1 MSNVK
6 ESIKKKEKTLL
17 SSQIKKEL
25 NLLPKIVKEKKNE
38 IEVTKNSI
46 SSLKEKYNSFY
57 KELEKISLN
66 ITSLEKDFTLL
77 LIKNDNI
84 KSHQKIILNSIN
96 NEMPFNFNNNIFK
109 NEKKLREFLLT
120 FLNFKNDF
128 SNQFPLVL
136 SDNVEITSLLIGAYS
151 YLKLVQND
159 MPKIYQE
166 IKNKIDKELDEMKE
180 LNTSKNFS
188 LDLILNYIENIFKL
202 LDNREKTV
210 IFEKKNELLNQ
221 KKNEIFIKM
230 KLIEE
235 QKKEKELNLKI
246 INNYISEI
254 VHIIDQYKILIRHSK
269 TSRLAS
275 NKRNN
280 LNSNINNNDI
290 QKKRNGIN
298 SGNNLNISCPNNHCL
313 KNDYKI
319 NSKNKIRH
327 TNDKINC
334 INIDLTDT
342 FMDKEEKNK
351 KTIES
356 IDDINSKINSNY
368 TISEKINLSNC
379 NIYDLEKDI
388 CQNLEELKTHP
399 LYSIKIS
406 NNNNNISSKNKIIK
420 KKINYNINRNEN
432 FRKRTSSNKSN
443 NMNITEKNRNN
454 ELHLNS
460 HIIMNHNE
468 MSSKNNINAD
478 SKERKSINHF
488 TSVNLIKNNSSND
501 NKQKKMTKNQI
512 NKPGQM
518 KIIPYLTQDS
528 KTNFKDTQNK
538 INEPNIKREASY
550 NESKNILS
558 IRSPLSSSKNKTST
572 NNANTKNTTPFSNSE
587 NFNYN
592 NENRVEKINQ
602 SSFAKISHKN
612 KYISIKHNK
621 TNIYEDDINNNE
633 KKKRKSLNKI
643 KVNVSKRELKKVN
656 NDKLKTQI
664 KNSPEKQSSS
674 VLLKIL
680 KNDENN
686 ESRLK
691 TKYISKVNLDI
702 KNTKNRSPG
711 LKQKTP
717 LEKTESNNLIE
728 EIKNEITKN
737 ELFNKKMN
745 NSINNNV
752 SKNCQIIPF
761 KKNKTNR
768 NNLSRENQKIN
779 KNDKLSKNNAEK
791 EKVNSII
798 DININSSS
806 QFINNIRRKE
816 ITNYSFNK

>member
-6 ESIKKKEKTLL
+6 ESNKKKEKTLL
-17 SSQIKKEL
+17 SNQIKKEL
-25 NLLPKIVKEKKNE
+25 SLLPKIVREKKNE

-57 KELEKISLN
+57 KEFEKISLN
-66 ITSLEKDFTLL
+66 ITSLEKEFTLL

-109 NEKKLREFLLT
+109 HEKKLREFLLT

-136 SDNVEITSLLIGAYS
+136 SDNIEITSLLIGAYS

-159 MPKIYQE
+159 MPNIYQE
-166 IKNKIDKELDEMKE
+166 IKNKIDKELNEMNE
-180 LNTSKNFS
+180 LNTNKNFS

-254 VHIIDQYKILIRHSK
+254 AHIIDQYKILIRYSK
-269 TSRLAS
+269 TNRLSS
-275 NKRNN
+275 NKKNILNN
-280 LNSNINNNDI
+280 NSNINGI
-290 QKKRNGIN
+290 QKKRNAIN

-313 KNDYKI
+313 KTEYKI
-319 NSKNKIRH
+319 NSNNKIRN

-342 FMDKEEKNK
+342 FIDKDEKNK

-368 TISEKINLSNC
+368 TTSEKINLSKC

-399 LYSIKIS
+399 LYSIKIT
-406 NNNNNISSKNKIIK
+406 NNNNISSKNKITK

-432 FRKRTSSNKSN
+432 IRKKTSSNKSN
-443 NMNITEKNRNN
+443 NILIENNLKND
-454 ELHLNS
+454 LLLNS
-460 HIIMNHNE
+460 HMIINHNNE

-478 SKERKSINHF
+478 SKEKKSINHS
-488 TSVNLIKNNSSND
+488 TSVNLVKNNSSID
-501 NKQKKMTKNQI
+501 NKQKKVTKNKI
-512 NKPGQM
+512 NKNEHM

-538 INEPNIKREASY
+538 INESNIKREASY
-550 NESKNILS
+550 KDSKNILS
-558 IRSPLSSSKNKTST
+558 IRSPVSSSKNRT

-592 NENRVEKINQ
+592 SNENRVEKINQ

-621 TNIYEDDINNNE
+621 TNIYEDEINNNE
-633 KKKRKSLNKI
+633 KNKGKSLNKI
-643 KVNVSKRELKKVN
+643 KVNASKRELKKVN
-656 NDKLKTQI
+656 NNYLNSQK

-680 KNDENN
+680 KNEETN

-691 TKYISKVNLDI
+691 TKYISRINFDI
-702 KNTKNRSPG
+702 NKSKNRSPG
-711 LKQKTP
+711 LKQKVH
-717 LEKTESNNLIE
+717 LEKAESNNHIV
-728 EIKNEITKN
+728 EIKNEIAKN
-737 ELFNKKMN
+737 ELINKKMN
-745 NSINNNV
+745 NSLNNNIN
-752 SKNCQIIPF
+752 KNCQIIPF

-768 NNLSRENQKIN
+768 NNLSRENKKIN
-779 KNDKLSKNNAEK
+779 RNDNNNPDK
-791 EKVNSII
+791 EKVNSIV

-806 QFINNIRRKE
+806 KLINNIQRKE

>member
-1 MSNVK
+1 MSNAK

-17 SSQIKKEL
+17 SNEIKKEL
-25 NLLPKIVKEKKNE
+25 NLLPKILKEKKNE
-38 IEVTKNSI
+38 IELTKNTI

-96 NEMPFNFNNNIFK
+96 NEMSFNFNNNIFK

-128 SNQFPLVL
+128 SNQFPLVF
-136 SDNVEITSLLIGAYS
+136 SGNIEITSLLIGAYS

-159 MPKIYQE
+159 MPQIYKE
-166 IKNKIDKELDEMKE
+166 IKNKIDKELNEMKE
-180 LNTSKNFS
+180 LNTKKNFS

-202 LDNREKTV
+202 LDNRENTM
-210 IFEKKNELLNQ
+210 IFEKKKELLNQ

-230 KLIEE
+230 KTIEE

-254 VHIIDQYKILIRHSK
+254 VHIIDQYKILIKHSK
-269 TSRLAS
+269 TNRLTN
-275 NKRNN
+275 NKISN
-280 LNSNINNNDI
+280 LNNNNSINEI

-313 KNDYKI
+313 KSENKI
-319 NSKNKIRH
+319 NSSNKIRN

-342 FMDKEEKNK
+342 FIEKEEKNK

-388 CQNLEELKTHP
+388 CLNLEELKTHP
-399 LYSIKIS
+399 LYSIKVT
-406 NNNNNISSKNKIIK
+406 NNNINSKNKIIK
-420 KKINYNINRNEN
+420 KKINYSINRNEN
-432 FRKRTSSNKSN
+432 IKKRTSSNKSN
-443 NMNITEKNRNN
+443 NIIIEKNIKN

-460 HIIMNHNE
+460 HIIMNHNNNE
-468 MSSKNNINAD
+468 MNSKNNINAD

-501 NKQKKMTKNQI
+501 NKQKKIVKNQI

-528 KTNFKDTQNK
+528 KANLKDTQNK
-538 INEPNIKREASY
+538 INDSSIKREASY
-550 NESKNILS
+550 NESKNTLS
-558 IRSPLSSSKNKTST
+558 IRSPLSSSKNKTNNT
-572 NNANTKNTTPFSNSE
+572 NNANSKNTTPFSNTE
-587 NFNYN
+587 NVNYN

-621 TNIYEDDINNNE
+621 TNIYEDDLNTNE

-643 KVNVSKRELKKVN
+643 KVNVSKRELKKMN
-656 NDKLKTQI
+656 NNKLKSQK

-674 VLLKIL
+674 VLLNIL
-680 KNDENN
+680 KNDETN

-702 KNTKNRSPG
+702 NNPKNRSPG
-711 LKQKTP
+711 LKQKTH
-717 LEKTESNNLIE
+717 LEKVESNKHIG

-737 ELFNKKMN
+737 ELINKKLN
-745 NSINNNV
+745 NSLNNNIG
-752 SKNCQIIPF
+752 KNCQIIPF

-768 NNLSRENQKIN
+768 NNLSRENQKFN
-779 KNDKLSKNNAEK
+779 KNDKQNNNNPEK
-791 EKVNSII
+791 EKVNSNF
-798 DININSSS
+798 DINTNNSS

-816 ITNYSFNK
+816 ITNYCFNK

>member
-6 ESIKKKEKTLL
+6 ESNKNKEKTLL
-17 SSQIKKEL
+17 SNQIKKEL
-25 NLLPKIVKEKKNE
+25 SLLPKIVREKKNE

-57 KELEKISLN
+57 KEFEKISLN

-96 NEMPFNFNNNIFK
+96 NEMPINFNSIFK
-109 NEKKLREFLLT
+109 NEKKLREFLLN

-128 SNQFPLVL
+128 SSQFPLIL
-136 SDNVEITSLLIGAYS
+136 NDNIEITSLLIGAYS

-166 IKNKIDKELDEMKE
+166 IKNKIDKELNEMKE
-180 LNTSKNFS
+180 LNTNKNFS

-202 LDNREKTV
+202 LDNKEKTV

-254 VHIIDQYKILIRHSK
+254 AHIIDQYKKLIRHSK
-269 TSRLAS
+269 TNRIAS
-275 NKRNN
+275 NKKYN
-280 LNSNINNNDI
+280 LNNNSNNNGI

-313 KNDYKI
+313 KSDYKI
-319 NSKNKIRH
+319 NSNNKIRN
-327 TNDKINC
+327 TNNKINC

-342 FMDKEEKNK
+342 FIDKEEKNK

-399 LYSIKIS
+399 LYSIKIT
-406 NNNNNISSKNKIIK
+406 NNNNISSKNKITK
-420 KKINYNINRNEN
+420 KKINYNINHNEN
-432 FRKRTSSNKSN
+432 IKKKASSNKSN
-443 NMNITEKNRNN
+443 NILIENNLKN

-460 HIIMNHNE
+460 HIIINE
-468 MSSKNNINAD
+468 MSNKNNINTD
-478 SKERKSINHF
+478 SKERKSINHS
-488 TSVNLIKNNSSND
+488 TSFNLIKNNSSND
-501 NKQKKMTKNQI
+501 NKQKKLANNQI
-512 NKPGQM
+512 NKPGHM

-528 KTNFKDTQNK
+528 KINFKDTQNK
-538 INEPNIKREASY
+538 INESNIKREESY
-550 NESKNILS
+550 NDSKNILS
-558 IRSPLSSSKNKTST
+558 IRSPLSSSKNKTNT
-572 NNANTKNTTPFSNSE
+572 NNVNTKNTTPFSNTE
-587 NFNYN
+587 NLNYN
-592 NENRVEKINQ
+592 SNENRVEKINQ

-643 KVNVSKRELKKVN
+643 KVNASKRELKKAN
-656 NDKLKTQI
+656 NNKIISQK

-680 KNDENN
+680 KNEENN

-691 TKYISKVNLDI
+691 KKYISKINFDI
-702 KNTKNRSPG
+702 NKSKNRSPG
-711 LKQKTP
+711 LKQKTH
-717 LEKTESNNLIE
+717 LEKVESNSHIV

-737 ELFNKKMN
+737 ESINKKMN
-745 NSINNNV
+745 NSLNNNI

-779 KNDKLSKNNAEK
+779 KNDKLNKNNIDK
-791 EKVNSII
+791 EKINSIV
-798 DININSSS
+798 DININSSP

>member
-6 ESIKKKEKTLL
+6 EPNKKEKTLL
-17 SSQIKKEL
+17 SNEIKKEL
-25 NLLPKIVKEKKNE
+25 NLLPKILREKKSE

-66 ITSLEKDFTLL
+66 ITNLEKEFTLL

-84 KSHQKIILNSIN
+84 KSHQKILLNSIN
-96 NEMPFNFNNNIFK
+96 NEISFNFNTNIFK

-128 SNQFPLVL
+128 SNQFPLIL
-136 SDNVEITSLLIGAYS
+136 SDNIEITSLLIGAYS

-166 IKNKIDKELDEMKE
+166 IKNKIDKELNEMKE
-180 LNTSKNFS
+180 LNTNKNFS

-202 LDNREKTV
+202 LDNKEKTV

-246 INNYISEI
+246 ISNYISEI
-254 VHIIDQYKILIRHSK
+254 VHIIDQYKLLIRHSK
-269 TSRLAS
+269 TNRLTS

-280 LNSNINNNDI
+280 LNSNIKNNEI

-319 NSKNKIRH
+319 NSSNKIRN
-327 TNDKINC
+327 TNDKIDY
-334 INIDLTDT
+334 IKIDLTDT
-342 FMDKEEKNK
+342 LMEKEEKNK

-356 IDDINSKINSNY
+356 IEEINSKINSNY

-379 NIYDLEKDI
+379 NVYDLEKDI

-399 LYSIKIS
+399 LYSIKITNS
-406 NNNNNISSKNKIIK
+406 NNNISSKNKIIK

-432 FRKRTSSNKSN
+432 IRKKTSSNKSN
-443 NMNITEKNRNN
+443 NINIAEKNKNN

-460 HIIMNHNE
+460 HIIMEHNNE

-478 SKERKSINHF
+478 SKEKKSINHF
-488 TSVNLIKNNSSND
+488 TSVNLIKNNSSNE
-501 NKQKKMTKNQI
+501 NKQKNKTKNQI

-518 KIIPYLTQDS
+518 KIIPYLTQDN
-528 KTNFKDTQNK
+528 KTNFKDTQNQ
-538 INEPNIKREASY
+538 I
-550 NESKNILS
+550 NESKNIIS
-558 IRSPLSSSKNKTST
+558 IRSPLSSKN

-587 NFNYN
+587 NFKYN

-602 SSFAKISHKN
+602 SSFSKISHKN

-621 TNIYEDDINNNE
+621 TNIYEDDINNKE

-643 KVNVSKRELKKVN
+643 KVSVSKRELKKVN
-656 NDKLKTQI
+656 NDKFKSQ
-664 KNSPEKQSSS
+664 KKCSPEKQSSS

-680 KNDENN
+680 KNEENN

-691 TKYISKVNLDI
+691 QKYKSKINFDI
-702 KNTKNRSPG
+702 NKSKTRSPG
-711 LKQKTP
+711 LKKQTY
-717 LEKTESNNLIE
+717 LEKAESNNHIG
-728 EIKNEITKN
+728 EIKNEISKN
-737 ELFNKKMN
+737 ELINKKMN
-745 NSINNNV
+745 NSLNNNV

-768 NNLSRENQKIN
+768 KNLSRENKKIN
-779 KNDKLSKNNAEK
+779 KNDKQINNNPDK
-791 EKVNSII
+791 EKVNSIV